1 MADPSLE
8 DLLDEIASKVAKEKE
23 ELVEEINLLK
33 QDYENLLRV
42 QSEYTRTPKQKE
54 FDALKEEIADL
65 KKKISRLNR
74 TRENERKQAYDKGF
88 REGVAS
94 VGK

>member
-8 DLLDEIASKVAKEKE
+8 DLLDAIASKVAKEKE